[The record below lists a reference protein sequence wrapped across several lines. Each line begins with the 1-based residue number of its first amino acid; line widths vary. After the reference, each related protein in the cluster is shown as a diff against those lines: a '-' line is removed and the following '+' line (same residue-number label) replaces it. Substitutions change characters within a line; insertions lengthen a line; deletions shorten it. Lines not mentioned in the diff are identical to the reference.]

1 MISPL
6 LTCGCSTR
14 RWHSKALQNTTTWW
28 WRVFHRTPCHVHN
41 NIKPRGTLQS
51 RLRRTL
57 YEPAQGLFT
66 GLSVWLCS
74 RSRMNLRK
82 ACSQVCQSGSVLGPV
97 WTCARLVHR
106 SLSLALFSV
115 LLCYLITMC
124 PQLQHRCCFVAD
136 QLWLMTCIREEEEDY
151 VPTITAQ
158 SQSECQL
165 SAASRLIS
173 RLHSRLD
180 PTIIVLYR
188 MCKTDLMHWVM
199 HTTLFT
205 YLNTVNWMFI
215 SVVCTV

>member
-1 MISPL
+1 MAGFSSHAVPRSQQYQTSWNITVETPTDSVW
-6 LTCGCSTR
+6 TCARLVHRSV
-14 RWHSKALQNTTTWW
+14 SLALFS
-28 WRVFHRTPCHVHN
+28 VP
-41 NIKPRGTLQS
+41 
-51 RLRRTL
+51 

-82 ACSQVCQSGSVLGPV
+82 ACSQVSQSGSVLGPV
-97 WTCARLVHR
+97 WTCARLVHT

-124 PQLQHRCCFVAD
+124 PQLQHRRCFVAD
-136 QLWLMTCIREEEEDY
+136 QLWLMTCIREEEDY

-180 PTIIVLYR
+180 PTITVLYR
-188 MCKTDLMHWVM
+188 MCKTDLMHWVT

>member
-82 ACSQVCQSGSVLGPV
+82 ACSQVSQSGSVLGPAV
-97 WTCARLVHR
+97 
-106 SLSLALFSV
+106 LSDYYVSTAAAQTLFCGWPIMV
-115 LLCYLITMC
+115 N
-124 PQLQHRCCFVAD
+124 D
-136 QLWLMTCIREEEEDY
+136 
-151 VPTITAQ
+151 
-158 SQSECQL
+158 
-165 SAASRLIS
+165 
-173 RLHSRLD
+173 
-180 PTIIVLYR
+180 
-188 MCKTDLMHWVM
+188 M
-199 HTTLFT
+199 HTRRRRRLCTHN
-205 YLNTVNWMFI
+205 YCTVTVRV
-215 SVVCTV
+215 SVVSCFSAH